1 MSAVTLFMSSYYGKM
16 SLQNVID
23 DYRRMIGL
31 YRQVKKEI
39 TDNGENEE
47 VALYLARECL
57 NENSVWY
64 RYQSRNAADMNI

>member
-1 MSAVTLFMSSYYGKM
+1 
-16 SLQNVID
+16 
-23 DYRRMIGL
+23 MIGL
-31 YRQVKKEI
+31 YRQVKKNI